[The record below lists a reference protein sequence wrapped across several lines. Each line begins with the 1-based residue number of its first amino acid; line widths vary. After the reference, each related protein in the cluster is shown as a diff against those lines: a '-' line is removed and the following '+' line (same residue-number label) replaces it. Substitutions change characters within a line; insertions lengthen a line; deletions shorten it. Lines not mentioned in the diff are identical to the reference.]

1 MAYDADSYFTSS
13 GHAIDYTRL
22 PPDRNLME
30 GLSSTV
36 IRTLTRPVVAMK
48 SSDESIKPK
57 HLKYV
62 ASYNWVD
69 ESQPTII
76 IPGMYFLPGYFAC
89 LT

>member
-1 MAYDADSYFTSS
+1 MAYDAGSYFSCS
-13 GHAIDYTRL
+13 GHAIDYARL

-36 IRTLTRPVVAMK
+36 IRTLTKPVVAVK
-48 SSDESIKPK
+48 SGDESIKPK
-57 HLKYV
+57 HLEYV

-69 ESQPTII
+69 EPQPTII
-76 IPGMYFLPGYFAC
+76 VPGMCFLAGCFAR